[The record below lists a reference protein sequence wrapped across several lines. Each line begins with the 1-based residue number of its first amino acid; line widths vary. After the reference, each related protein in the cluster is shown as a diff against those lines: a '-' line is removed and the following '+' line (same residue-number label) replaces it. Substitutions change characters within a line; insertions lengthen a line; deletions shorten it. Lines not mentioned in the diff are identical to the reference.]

1 MKNKDRYFIIDFFR
15 FVAIILMFIT
25 HTYRI
30 QISNFVP
37 DTNIQL
43 IVNNTFNF
51 FMYIEPFTSALFLFL
66 VGFSIK
72 MSLDNTKLNIVDW
85 KRTHL
90 KKGFKL
96 ILISFLLYIPY
107 HSFNIKIYEII
118 FSSGILS
125 VIGTSLI
132 TISLLKERFLYLF
145 FIIVLVISFFLESCN
160 INIIGLNAGA
170 GNLFP
175 TMLYSLIGYFSYN
188 YSKVKIKFIDIL
200 LIIIFIGIIF
210 TIEPNFRYNVYYH
223 EYNFNLLSLKID
235 QSFSSIWNHSIFGF
249 IFNSFI
255 LFICSKLFLIK
266 TKITNKLITTISK
279 YSLQMYIFHILLLSG
294 FYITKIG
301 FPNSIFTLIFL
312 LILIPI
318 CLNLSKIY
326 LKIKSLLTNA

>member
-15 FVAIILMFIT
+15 FIAIILMFIT

-30 QISNFVP
+30 QISEFTP
-37 DTNIQL
+37 ETNIQL
-43 IVNNTFNF
+43 FVNNIFNF

-66 VGFSIK
+66 VGFSFK
-72 MSLDNTKLNIVDW
+72 MSLEHTKLNINDW
-85 KRTHL
+85 KRYHL

-118 FSSGILS
+118 FSSGILA
-125 VIGTSLI
+125 VIGISLI
-132 TISLLKERFLYLF
+132 TLSIFKDFLNIF
-145 FIIVLVISFFLESCN
+145 FTIVLAISFILEYYN
-160 INIIGLNAGA
+160 VNIIGLNAGA

-175 TMLYSLIGYFSYN
+175 TILYSLIGYFSYN
-188 YSKVKIKFIDIL
+188 YSKIKIKFIDIFFL
-200 LIIIFIGIIF
+200 FIIIGIVF
-210 TIEPNFRYNVYYH
+210 TIQPNFRYNVDYS
-223 EYNFNLLSLKID
+223 ENNFNLLSLQIE
-235 QSFSSIWNHSIFGF
+235 QGISSIWNHSTLGF

-255 LFICSKLFLIK
+255 LFIFSKFFLIK
-266 TKITNKLITTISK
+266 TKINNKLITTISK
-279 YSLQMYIFHILLLSG
+279 HSLQMYIFHILLLSG

-326 LKIKSLLTNA
+326 FKIKTLLTNA